1 MTAPATLLDATGR
14 RIVVQDASAAVEILL
29 PTGTPA
35 PAVGSKIRAEGR
47 IGVAYGA
54 PRLRADKLVVTGNGS
69 LPAPATLHGS
79 PGAAQ
84 EWRLVAVTGR
94 VVSAAKLGDR
104 WRAEVEVGTAK
115 VVVIGQPGAGI
126 ASTTLA
132 VGRTRD
138 RHRHRAASLPERH

>member
-1 MTAPATLLDATGR
+1 M
-14 RIVVQDASAAVEILL
+14 
-29 PTGTPA
+29 
-35 PAVGSKIRAEGR
+35 
-47 IGVAYGA
+47 
-54 PRLRADKLVVTGNGS
+54 
-69 LPAPATLHGS
+69 
-79 PGAAQ
+79 
-84 EWRLVAVTGR
+84 AVTGR

-138 RHRHRAASLPERH
+138 RHRHRAASLPERR